1 MSIQNV
7 IWERQSTASTNL
19 FSTVIFGLEDWLQK
33 VESSNYGWETKES
46 RAWTLNLFDNQLV
59 YRGFLNRPVDRNI
72 WFSSQMMAS
81 FMWSKR
87 TYTTFILAIRIAI
100 VQQNFRCFLPRSQP
114 YLDFMF
120 CFFLF
125 YLFYFSL
132 FFFCFVFIT
141 YLTTHVP
148 SWVKMATG
156 PLYYCP
162 SCNIS
167 HNMTGIGEGV
177 GRAHECTLCR
187 VSVNIRKA

>member
-100 VQQNFRCFLPRSQP
+100 VQQNFRCFYPVANHTSTLCLFIF
-114 YLDFMF
+114 YFIYFFFFFLLF
-120 CFFLF
+120 CFY
-125 YLFYFSL
+125 YLPDHSCAQLGEDGHWPSL
-132 FFFCFVFIT
+132 
-141 YLTTHVP
+141 LLP
-148 SWVKMATG
+148 
-156 PLYYCP
+156 
-162 SCNIS
+162 
-167 HNMTGIGEGV
+167 
-177 GRAHECTLCR
+177 
-187 VSVNIRKA
+187 